1 MTVEELERQMM
12 AQQDQQQQIR
22 HLQQVQHQR
31 QQQQQQQHQQ
41 QVSLVIE
48 RGSKL
53 VKIEH
58 TVVCILVG
66 TKSFSGL

>member
-1 MTVEELERQMM
+1 MFLIIYYCFVGQPVAAAPMTVEELERQMM

-41 QVSLVIE
+41 QVSQVIE
-48 RGSKL
+48 FL
-53 VKIEH
+53 
-58 TVVCILVG
+58 L
-66 TKSFSGL
+66 